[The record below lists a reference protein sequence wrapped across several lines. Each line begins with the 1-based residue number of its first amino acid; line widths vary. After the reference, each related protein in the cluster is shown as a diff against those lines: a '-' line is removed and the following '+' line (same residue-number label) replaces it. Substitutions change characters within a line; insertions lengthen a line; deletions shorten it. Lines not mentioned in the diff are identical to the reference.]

1 MTFINAS
8 KVNQTQPCSH
18 GCSKQRT
25 YAQTM
30 NKYALIGALLTS
42 VSFAQTMPPEPK
54 NIDLKSLNQ
63 LEYEW
68 KQQRISNYTFTL
80 ERSCFCAPR
89 VGSFDFK
96 VRRGVGRL
104 VKASS
109 GIDPK
114 DFQKYSSINA
124 LFVEARK
131 LLKNGGRIAVVMDKN
146 LRHPIQITF
155 DSLPQATDDE
165 LYLTI
170 SKFKR

>member
-1 MTFINAS
+1 MKKHVLFA
-8 KVNQTQPCSH
+8 
-18 GCSKQRT
+18 
-25 YAQTM
+25 
-30 NKYALIGALLTS
+30 ALLAS
-42 VSFAQTMPPEPK
+42 AAFAQTNPPEPV
-54 NIDLKSLNQ
+54 NLDLKSLNQ

-68 KQQRISNYTFTL
+68 KLQRISNYTFTL

-104 VKASS
+104 VTSTP
-109 GIDPK
+109 GIDAK

-124 LFVEARK
+124 LFIEARK
-131 LLKNGGRIAVVMDKN
+131 LIKGGGRVAVVMDKTFRRP
-146 LRHPIQITF
+146 LQITF

>member
-1 MTFINAS
+1 
-8 KVNQTQPCSH
+8 
-18 GCSKQRT
+18 
-25 YAQTM
+25 M
-30 NKYALIGALLTS
+30 NKYALIGVMLTS
-42 VSFAQTMPPEPK
+42 VAFAQTTPPEPK

-89 VGSFDFK
+89 VGNFEFK

-104 VKASS
+104 VKASP
-109 GIDPK
+109 GIDPN
-114 DFQKYSSINA
+114 DFKQYSSINA

-131 LLKNGGRIAVVMDKN
+131 LLKSGGRIAVVMDKS
-146 LRHPIQITF
+146 LRLPIQITF
-155 DSLPQATDDE
+155 DSRPQATDDE